1 MATYATAAQLL
12 ERYDARDIGDLV
24 SDTGDQASPID
35 LLSHP
40 LMTTVLED
48 ASGAVEAALLV
59 GNRYTTDQLEDLTGN
74 SASYLERLV
83 CDIAMSYLLARR
95 PGFDPD
101 RMKSQYEMSEMH
113 LERMRAGENVLN
125 LVDQKDAGNP
135 SIDGPTLIRFQYHL
149 NMVRDRVLNYYPRRR
164 LPGDR

>member
-59 GNRYTTDQLEDLTGN
+59 GNRYTPSDLEGLTGN
-74 SASYLERLV
+74 SASYLERMG
-83 CDIAMSYLLARR
+83 CDIAMAYLLARR
-95 PGFDPD
+95 PGFEPD
-101 RMKSQYEMSEMH
+101 RMKSQYELSEMH
-113 LERMRAGENVLN
+113 LERMRSGENVLN
-125 LVDQKDAGNP
+125 MTDQRDAGNP
-135 SIDGPTLIRFQYHL
+135 NIDGPTLVRLQTHL
-149 NMVRDRVLNYYPRRR
+149 NLVRDRVNNYFPRRR